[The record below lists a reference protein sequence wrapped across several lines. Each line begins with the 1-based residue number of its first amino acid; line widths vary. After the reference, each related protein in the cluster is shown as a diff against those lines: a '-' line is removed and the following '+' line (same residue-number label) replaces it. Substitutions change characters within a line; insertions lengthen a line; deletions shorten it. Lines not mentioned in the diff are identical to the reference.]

1 MEQWELIGFIL
12 LLIDVATAVC
22 LRYKREGK
30 VYLKIG

>member
-1 MEQWELIGFIL
+1 MEQWELWRFIL

-22 LRYKREGK
+22 LGYKKEGK